1 MTSTAKISVLAALN
15 VVVLAV
21 ALLAGAT
28 VTSGDPEPT
37 PASLVLDGTAEVDT
51 ASGTRRLEA
60 GEHALASGDRVRI
73 VTGDAILALG
83 GAGSLELRAASMTAS
98 ASRVEIGAV
107 PVVLDG
113 EALIVA
119 GAQEQAVEAGGGR
132 LALADGAA
140 RVSRSTSALFAVY
153 EGQGELSTAGR
164 TLDGGLPAL
173 RQVVLADAGMLPL
186 VPSPLRVSDPPG
198 PWDRRFLGDTID
210 LTSVLDQ
217 RSIGFTTLLQDDF
230 VPDVFFYQA
239 VLERLLHEPGFDQSL
254 LDQQARPVGET
265 LVGAAIALVGD
276 GGDFAT
282 RWRETFQLREQGG
295 SWGIIALD
303 QDADRASLL
312 AVLDDA
318 VARSPL
324 LFAPPSSGPVFQPV
338 RPPVRAPRPPI
349 PPLAPL
355 PDVPIRTPG
364 LQPLPPVA
372 PPKPSPPNPP
382 APASGQPGNGGV
394 LDPVVDPLGDLLEG
408 VLDGLGGVTDGL
420 L

>member
-37 PASLVLDGTAEVDT
+37 PASLVLNGTAEVD
-51 ASGTRRLEA
+51 AGSGIRRLEA
-60 GEHALASGDRVRI
+60 GEHDLATGDRVRI

-83 GAGSLELRAASMTAS
+83 GAGSLELRAASITAS
-98 ASRVEIGAV
+98 GSRVEIGAV
-107 PVVLDG
+107 PVLLDG

-173 RQVVLADAGMLPL
+173 RQVVLTDAGMLPL
-186 VPSPLRVSDPPG
+186 APSPLRVSDPPG
-198 PWDRRFLGDTID
+198 PWDRRFLGDAID

-230 VPDVFFYQA
+230 VPDVFFYHA
-239 VLERLLHEPGFDQSL
+239 VLEGLLHEPGFDQSL
-254 LDQQARPVGET
+254 LGQQARPVGET
-265 LVGAAIALVGD
+265 LVGAAIALVGE

-282 RWRETFQLREQGG
+282 RWRETFELREQGA

-318 VARSPL
+318 VTRSPL

-338 RPPVRAPRPPI
+338 RPPVRTPRPPL

-355 PDVPIRTPG
+355 PDVPSRTPIP
-364 LQPLPPVA
+364 QPPRVA
-372 PPKPSPPNPP
+372 PPEPSPNPP
-382 APASGQPGNGGV
+382 APAPSQPDDDGV
-394 LDPVVDPLGDLLEG
+394 LDPVVDPLADLLEG

>member
-1 MTSTAKISVLAALN
+1 MSSTAKISVLAALN
-15 VVVLAV
+15 VVVLAL
-21 ALLAGAT
+21 ALVAGAT
-28 VTSGDPEPT
+28 VPSGDPEPT
-37 PASLVLDGTAEVDT
+37 PASLVLNGTAEVD
-51 ASGTRRLEA
+51 AGSGTRRLEA
-60 GEHALASGDRVRI
+60 GEHQLATGDRVRI
-73 VTGDAILALG
+73 LTGDAILALG
-83 GAGSLELRAASMTAS
+83 GAGSLELRAGSITAS
-98 ASRVEIGAV
+98 GSRVEIGAV
-107 PVVLDG
+107 PVLLDG
-113 EALIVA
+113 EALLVA
-119 GAQEQAVEAGGGR
+119 GGQEQAVEAGGGR

-198 PWDRRFLGDTID
+198 PWDRRFLGDAID

-239 VLERLLHEPGFDQSL
+239 VLEGLLQEPGFDQSL

-265 LVGAAIALVGD
+265 LVGAAIALVGE

-282 RWRETFQLREQGG
+282 RWRETFEFRQQGA

-303 QDADRASLL
+303 QDAERASLL

-338 RPPVRAPRPPI
+338 RPPARRPRPPL

-355 PDVPIRTPG
+355 PDVPTRTPSR
-364 LQPLPPVA
+364 QPPLRVA
-372 PPKPSPPNPP
+372 PPESSPDPP
-382 APASGQPGNGGV
+382 ASAPSQPDHDGV
-394 LDPVVDPLGDLLEG
+394 LDPVVDPLADLLEG
-408 VLDGLGGVTDGL
+408 VLDGLGGVTNGL